1 MPLLAANRRALAARF
16 PEVLQLLETVA
27 PGASPSVVAP
37 EEPAGFVE
45 EAAACSRL
53 LLALTGVPGRAT
65 ADALRRRCPREAVFW
80 CVEPAPGPL
89 AARLAV
95 EDCSA
100 WFTDPR
106 VFLSLGVPSTAA
118 LRRLNR
124 ELAWVDRARALFLPT
139 RYTGREADWQP
150 LLVATLA
157 RVQQRWQNVLTDL
170 KLAPVRWENTCANL
184 PAFLASPAI
193 DALAG
198 AFAGAPLVL
207 VAAGPSLD
215 DALPFLRRV
224 APHALIVTGN
234 TSFRALAAHGLPPHL
249 TVTVD
254 PFPATDLGYGGCP
267 PGSTHLVSPIFAYH
281 GVHRRFAGRL
291 FGMTD
296 QSPLLTRL
304 RSAAGL
310 PPAPPLLGEAT
321 VSATVLNLAAFL
333 GCTRVVFVGQDF
345 AIAEDGRS
353 HAADTFYTDLG
364 LNRHDHE
371 QVHRLPG
378 TTRPEV
384 TVPSRHLW
392 YLRTVEGHIARAP
405 QIRHLNTSHRG
416 AAIAGAPFVT
426 YEQAA
431 AELLAQPARDFAAEI
446 AARHTGAP
454 AAAAQTTIAAELER
468 ARAAM
473 REALELSLAAALA
486 NELALVDPAPA
497 ARKRFEA
504 AAERFENWRST
515 CRSEQALLFEGRTKP
530 EIFDAE
536 KRRVRLPAS
545 AADRP
550 LREAGELAW
559 AFAEGAASVHRELS
573 SLAPTAR

>member
-16 PEVLQLLETVA
+16 PEALQLLETVA
-27 PGASPSVVAP
+27 PGASPPATVP
-37 EEPAGFVE
+37 EEPAAVVA

-53 LLALTGVPGRAT
+53 LLVLTGAPGAAT
-65 ADALRRRCPREAVFW
+65 AAALLRRCPREIVLW
-80 CVEPAPGPL
+80 CVEPAAAPL
-89 AARLAV
+89 AARLAA

-100 WFTDPR
+100 WLADPR
-106 VFLSLGVPSTAA
+106 VFLSVGAPSAPE

-139 RYTGREADWQP
+139 RHRGREAEWQP
-150 LLVATLA
+150 LLATTLA

-184 PAFLASPAI
+184 PAFLASPEI
-193 DALAG
+193 GALAG
-198 AFAGAPLVL
+198 AFAGAALVL

-234 TSFRALAAHGLPPHL
+234 TSFRALAAHGLSPHL

-254 PFPATDLGYGGCP
+254 PFPATDLGYENCP
-267 PGSTHLVSPIFAYH
+267 LGDTHLVSPVFAYH

-296 QSPLLTRL
+296 QSPLLARL
-304 RSAAGL
+304 RASAGL
-310 PPAPPLLGEAT
+310 PAAPPLLGEAT
-321 VSATVLNLAAFL
+321 VSATVLNLAAYF

-345 AIAEDGRS
+345 AIADDGRS

-364 LNRHDHE
+364 INRHDHE
-371 QVHRLPG
+371 QVHRVTG
-378 TTRPEV
+378 NTRPTV
-384 TVPSRHLW
+384 TVPARHLW
-392 YLRTVEGHIARAP
+392 YLRTVEGHIVRAP
-405 QIRHLNTSHRG
+405 QIRHLNTSQRG

-431 AELLAQPARDFAAEI
+431 AELLALPPRNFAAEI
-446 AARHTGAP
+446 AARH
-454 AAAAQTTIAAELER
+454 AAAAAAGIHTDITAELGR
-468 ARAAM
+468 ARAALH
-473 REALELSLAAALA
+473 EALELSLTAALA
-486 NELALVDPAPA
+486 GEIALAEPA
-497 ARKRFEA
+497 ARPRFDAAAARFEKWRA
-504 AAERFENWRST
+504 AHRAD
-515 CRSEQALLFEGRTKP
+515 QALLFEGRTKP

-536 KRRVRLPAS
+536 KRRVSLPAD
-545 AADRP
+545 APDRL
-550 LREAGELAW
+550 LREAGEIAW

-573 SLAPTAR
+573 SLDLAAR